1 MNKIGKAADYFIQT
15 IAGHRDKN
23 IETKIQL
30 CFRRVK
36 PDTSSREF

>member
-1 MNKIGKAADYFIQT
+1 MNKIGKAADYFIQ
-15 IAGHRDKN
+15 IAGHRQKKHR
-23 IETKIQL
+23 TKIQL